1 MQIPQF
7 SENGTLP
14 AGIHLATWEEI
25 EAKLAFN
32 KRRQTLLEGLKQA
45 CEVLKLAGCRRV
57 YLNGS
62 FSTNKRYPN
71 DFDLCWDEQGV
82 DLNKLQYLEPV
93 FFNFSNK
100 RSAQKAKYGGECFPA
115 KAKADLLGRT
125 YLDFFQEDRDG
136 NPKGIIA
143 IDL

>member
-7 SENGTLP
+7 SANGTLP
-14 AGIHLATWEEI
+14 AGIHLATFSEV
-25 EAKLAFN
+25 EAKLGFN
-32 KRRQTLLEGLKQA
+32 KRRQTLLKGLKQA
-45 CEVLKLAGCRRV
+45 CEILKLAGCQRI

-62 FSTNKRYPN
+62 FSTNKPYPN
-71 DFDLCWDEQGV
+71 DFDLCWDDQGV
-82 DLNKLQYLEPV
+82 DLITLQKLEPI

-100 RSAQKAKYGGECFPA
+100 RAAQKAKYGGEFFPA
-115 KAKADLLGRT
+115 NAQADEKGRT
-125 YLDFFQEDRDG
+125 YLEFFQQDREG